1 MDPSCYNPQGQI
13 VGGGWQGMSIKD
25 ILEKVDLFNFGSLGD
40 EDNGKKKDKTNEGPI
55 TPDLKVC
62 VFVHVILLLAETI
75 KTFKIDFY
83 SPI

>member
-1 MDPSCYNPQGQI
+1 MEPSCYNPQGQL

-40 EDNGKKKDKTNEGPI
+40 EENGKKKDKANEGPM

-62 VFVHVILLLAETI
+62 AIVYVNLSLVETI
-75 KTFKIDFY
+75 KHLT
-83 SPI
+83 